1 MTTTTPPAVPFQRN
15 PAKVAFQQFVAG
27 GGAGLI
33 EILIMQPLDVVK
45 TRFQI
50 QVKGSAG
57 AYNGLGD
64 CFRTIYRTEGGRAF
78 YKGIV
83 PPICAETPK
92 RATKF
97 FAFERY
103 AVGLTP
109 IIGKEGGKDG
119 QKVRTPLVYS
129 LAGFLCGATEAVV
142 VNPFE
147 RVKIQLQAE
156 RGVSTNPWLKC
167 KEIYAKGGWNTTDGL
182 NRGLTSTIGRHAVW
196 NCIYFGLYHT
206 CKDVIPDRKEA
217 GEMKYFGMRV
227 FLGLCAGTLAS
238 IVNIPYDVAKSRIQG
253 PLVLL
258 PNGKEKYTGCH
269 QTMMLVAKEEGPKAL
284 FKGLAP
290 KLMRLGPSG
299 AIMMLVYET
308 LTEKMAIWWP

>member
-1 MTTTTPPAVPFQRN
+1 MTSSEAQPFQRN
-15 PAKVAFQQFVAG
+15 PAKVAFQQFAAG
-27 GGAGLI
+27 GGAGLV

-45 TRFQI
+45 TRIQI
-50 QVKGSAG
+50 QVKGAPGS
-57 AYNGLGD
+57 YNGLGD
-64 CFRTIYRTEGGRAF
+64 CFRTIYRVEGPKAF

-103 AVGLTP
+103 AQLLTP
-109 IIGKEGGKDG
+109 TLGKDGGKDG
-119 QKVRTPLVYS
+119 QKLRTPLVYS

-147 RVKIQLQAE
+147 RVKIQLQNE
-156 RGVSTNPWLKC
+156 RGTSTSPVAKL
-167 KEIYAKGGWNTTDGL
+167 KEIHAQGGWNTKNGL

-206 CKDVIPDRKEA
+206 CKDVIPPREEGEA
-217 GEMKYFGMRV
+217 KYFATRV

-269 QTMMLVAKEEGPKAL
+269 QTMLLVAKEEGAAAL

-308 LTEKMAIWWP
+308 LVEKFAIWFP